1 MMGALAQRRQ
11 EGERLWAQEEVWL
24 WMGEGPPLKT
34 VWEMQNRG
42 YGMGAREHH
51 GMLHVPQTSLVI
63 SGDSDSP
70 SWSAHFF

>member
-1 MMGALAQRRQ
+1 MGTRGGMALDGRRAASEDSVGDAEQRIWH
-11 EGERLWAQEEVWL
+11 G
-24 WMGEGPPLKT
+24 G
-34 VWEMQNRG
+34 
-42 YGMGAREHH
+42 REHH